1 MAGTLTV
8 LMTNPRALLS
18 AFAIATLCGCAGT
31 KQMPSA
37 TGQGSTGGS
46 LGTSTG
52 GAGAVVATGSGG
64 SGSSTPPGGDVGVT
78 GSGGTGNNCGLYQFQ
93 PTPKNADILMV
104 LDRSGS
110 MEDVPE
116 GAPSGSTTTKWQIV
130 VPAMEQIVTATQSSI
145 SWGLKT
151 FPEAASDGKS
161 DCAGPLGNTPDVPMA
176 AKDGATMT
184 GTIAATT
191 PNGNGTPTGDAIKAA
206 ATYLK
211 SVSDPNPK
219 YLLLAT
225 DGEPTCVG
233 TSNDSD
239 SAGPYA
245 VQAVTDALA
254 AGFPTFVV
262 GIATTKTNSNARLNA
277 LAQAGGEASASVNPL
292 ATHYYLA
299 NDASGLQA
307 ALQAITGQISSCLFP
322 LKDPPPVPNDSNKTG
337 VYLGSS
343 MTKIPYDAAKANGWA
358 YVDSADSAI
367 EIYGNWCQ
375 MVQADGA
382 GAVQIIFGCPN
393 IDVP

>member
-1 MAGTLTV
+1 MRT
-8 LMTNPRALLS
+8 PRALVP
-18 AFAIATLCGCAGT
+18 AFAFSLLGGCAGT
-31 KQMPSA
+31 KQMPSTV
-37 TGQGSTGGS
+37 TGEGGSAVTGAGGAASGRGGSGGTVVMTTGAGGSSTGGDV
-46 LGTSTG
+46 GI
-52 GAGAVVATGSGG
+52 TGSGG
-64 SGSSTPPGGDVGVT
+64 I
-78 GSGGTGNNCGLYQFQ
+78 GNNCGLYQFQ
-93 PTPKNADILMV
+93 PTPKFADILMV

-110 MEDVPE
+110 MEDVPD

-130 VPAMEQIVTATQSSI
+130 VPAMEQIVSATQASI

-161 DCAGPLGNTPDVPMA
+161 DCAGPLGNTPDVTVA
-176 AKDGATMT
+176 TKDGATMNN
-184 GTIAATT
+184 TIAATT

-206 ATYLK
+206 TAYLK
-211 SVSDPNPK
+211 TVNDANPK

-233 TSNDSD
+233 TSNDS
-239 SAGPYA
+239 SNAGPYA
-245 VQAVTDALA
+245 VQAVTDALT

-262 GIATTKTNSNARLNA
+262 GIATTKANSNARLNA
-277 LAQAGGEASASVNPL
+277 LAQAGGEGVPSTNPL
-292 ATHYYLA
+292 ASHYYLA
-299 NDASGLQA
+299 NDAAGLQS

-322 LKDPPPVPNDSNKTG
+322 LKDPPPVPNDPSKAG
-337 VYLGSS
+337 VYLGSG
-343 MTKIPYDAAKANGWA
+343 MTKIPYDATKANGWA

-367 EIYGNWCQ
+367 QIYGSWCA